1 MIEFNI
7 DQLREFL
14 SNLQNSQFLQKIENV
29 MLKHLF
35 TFNTTPTSIFKIH
48 HSKGSEDNLTL

>member
-14 SNLQNSQFLQKIENV
+14 SNLQNSQFLQKIDNV
-29 MLKHLF
+29 TLKHLF
-35 TFNTTPTSIFKIH
+35 RYYANIDF
-48 HSKGSEDNLTL
+48 

>member
-29 MLKHLF
+29 TLKHLF
-35 TFNTTPTSIFKIH
+35 DTTPTSIFKIH
-48 HSKGSEDNLTL
+48 HSGGSEDNLTL

>member
-29 MLKHLF
+29 TLKHLF
-35 TFNTTPTSIFKIH
+35 TFDTTATSIFKIH